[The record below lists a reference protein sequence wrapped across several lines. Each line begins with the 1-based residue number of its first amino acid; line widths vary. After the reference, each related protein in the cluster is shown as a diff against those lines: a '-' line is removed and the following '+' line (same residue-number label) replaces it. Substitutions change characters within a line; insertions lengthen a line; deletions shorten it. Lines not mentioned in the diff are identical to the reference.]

1 MTPREFVE
9 FGAYRLEPASLRL
22 WRGDESVPLTP
33 KVAQTLLFLTQNCS
47 RVVPKEEIIK
57 AIWPDRFVEESNLTQ
72 NISVLRRVLREAE
85 SQTKYI
91 ATYPGKGYQFLAP
104 VRIVEE
110 GAEALVTNPDPAP
123 ILPPRRGRRWLWAIA
138 GAVTFLVAGALF
150 WMTRQPAPEIG
161 SLRTSPFTRLPGAEY
176 QPAFS
181 RDGSKVAFVWDQ
193 EHANRPGIFA
203 KGLGDDESRRV
214 DSGVGTYSSPAW
226 SPDGRHLAYLR
237 QKGSTLS
244 VVEKAERGESERE
257 VARLFRTRYGLSC
270 RHLDWSPNGRLLV
283 VDDKESPDEPFGLYL
298 IDLETGV
305 RTRLT
310 KPTEDI
316 IGDVDPR
323 FSPDGSSV
331 SFVRM
336 TYRFNHELYTVPT
349 TGGPPRQLT
358 NDRKQ
363 ISGQDWSADG
373 RSLYFSS
380 NRDGGF
386 RIYKLNLAGRGA
398 SSAIAPSSI
407 AASSPIQF
415 SVSRIGSKLVY
426 SDLLQDLNIWRV
438 DLVRAQAGQD
448 AWTRVIASTAED
460 ILPQLSPDGKRIC
473 FQSNRSGPAE
483 LWLSDAGGGNAVQL
497 TRGGLGPAI
506 GRWSPDGKTI
516 VFNQAVTSTMYV
528 VAAGGG
534 LPRLVTGSS
543 RRGGHPLFSADGQGL
558 YCTWNE
564 TLFHIR
570 LPDGKPEP
578 VTGHIGFEKILSPDG
593 RDLYF
598 SNGRTN
604 PAIWRYT
611 IATRE
616 REKVLDDLLEGYWG
630 AWTVSPRGLYYLR
643 LNDQPGDEAAIA
655 FYNFQTR
662 TSSRVAAFP
671 DPLPPI
677 GTTTW
682 AITPDER
689 FLYVVRVDM
698 SRSDLSLVDGLR

>member
-1 MTPREFVE
+1 
-9 FGAYRLEPASLRL
+9 
-22 WRGDESVPLTP
+22 
-33 KVAQTLLFLTQNCS
+33 
-47 RVVPKEEIIK
+47 
-57 AIWPDRFVEESNLTQ
+57 
-72 NISVLRRVLREAE
+72 
-85 SQTKYI
+85 
-91 ATYPGKGYQFLAP
+91 
-104 VRIVEE
+104 
-110 GAEALVTNPDPAP
+110 
-123 ILPPRRGRRWLWAIA
+123 
-138 GAVTFLVAGALF
+138 
-150 WMTRQPAPEIG
+150 MTRQPGPEIG

-203 KGLGDDESRRV
+203 KGLGDDEPRRV

-237 QKGSTLS
+237 HEGSTLS

-298 IDLETGV
+298 INLETGV

-323 FSPDGSSV
+323 FSPDGSSI

-358 NDRKQ
+358 NDLKQ

-386 RIYKLNLAGRGA
+386 RVYRLNLAGRGV

-407 AASSPIQF
+407 AASNPIQF

-438 DLVRAQAGQD
+438 DLRAQAGQD

-516 VFNQAVTSTMYV
+516 VFNQAATSTMYV

-543 RRGGHPLFSADGQGL
+543 MRGGHPLFSADGRGL

-564 TLFHIR
+564 TLFYIR

-578 VTGHIGFEKILSPDG
+578 VTGHMGFEKILSPDG

-611 IATRE
+611 IASRE
-616 REKVLDDLLEGYWG
+616 REKVLDNLLEGYWG
-630 AWTVSPRGLYYLR
+630 AWTVSQRGLYYLR
-643 LNDQPGDEAAIA
+643 LNDQPGDEAAIG
-655 FYNFQTR
+655 FYNFRTR